1 MEILFPY
8 IYESYSDYLLSPR
21 LIHTLIRDSN
31 FDACPLNKC
40 PLKVTMSL
48 PVKMLPLSNLVQEW
62 LTPCKSNSCKVPK
75 YNRSTDL
82 SRPSCLSARA
92 RCGETQSHP
101 FHVTNRRSLAERPT
115 ERERTR
121 EGRSERGREAVSRKI
136 RQIVGHG
143 QRGTDAAII
152 IKLKREIHP
161 ERGRWRAGGAKR
173 EGERNILESEQ
184 RP

>member
-1 MEILFPY
+1 MEIPFPY

-82 SRPSCLSARA
+82 SRLVSARA
-92 RCGETQSHP
+92 RSGETQSHP

-143 QRGTDAAII
+143 Q
-152 IKLKREIHP
+152 
-161 ERGRWRAGGAKR
+161 AGLSR
-173 EGERNILESEQ
+173 TSES
-184 RP
+184 PYK